1 MIGLDQE
8 FRRTILDIRRDRT
21 GSGITGKQVEGT
33 MKKIAVLSFLFILF
47 TVTIIA
53 NNPLASEQATAAE
66 QIPVDLLK
74 SNTPLPSPSTLLL
87 IGSGLIALII
97 YRKKFKEER

>member
-1 MIGLDQE
+1 
-8 FRRTILDIRRDRT
+8 
-21 GSGITGKQVEGT
+21 
-33 MKKIAVLSFLFILF
+33 MKKIAALSFLFILF
-47 TVTIIA
+47 AVTIIA
-53 NNPLASEQATAAE
+53 NNPLASEQATVTE